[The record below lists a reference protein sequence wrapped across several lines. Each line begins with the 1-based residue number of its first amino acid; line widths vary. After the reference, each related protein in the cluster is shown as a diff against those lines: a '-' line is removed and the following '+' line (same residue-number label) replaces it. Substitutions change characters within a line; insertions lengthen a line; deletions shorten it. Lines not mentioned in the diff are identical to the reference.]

1 MRIALGTNQ
10 YGYPLREAVV
20 RLLEELGHEVHDM
33 GSFTA
38 EPVDYP
44 DIAALVASRVS
55 RGVVERGI
63 LMAGTGIGMCIAA
76 NKFAG
81 VRAAPCGD
89 ELTAEFSRRH
99 NDLNVLCLPASMLSE
114 QLLRRIIETWLAT
127 PFVGA
132 RHARR
137 VDKINELERL
147 NARGFSAERHGARH
161 AASDNDAAQALAAA
175 VRAVG

>member
-10 YGYPLREAVV
+10 YGYSLRAAVI
-20 RLLEELGHEVHDM
+20 RLLQELGHDVDDL

-44 DIAALVASRVS
+44 DIAARVAAQVS
-55 RGVVERGI
+55 DGAAERGI
-63 LMAGTGIGMCIAA
+63 LLAGTGIGMCIAA

-99 NDLNVLCLPASMLSE
+99 NDLNVLCLPASLLSDS
-114 QLLRRIIETWLAT
+114 LLRRIISIWLET
-127 PFVGA
+127 PFGGA

-137 VDKINELERL
+137 VDKITELERRNMHTPVGAL
-147 NARGFSAERHGARH
+147 ER
-161 AASDNDAAQALAAA
+161 LLT
-175 VRAVG
+175 